1 MRLSEITNFS
11 VTTKK
16 SMNRREIVNLGFVR
30 KGDLISANSS
40 FLCGITPPVNPEQK
54 FFFLMSIINSI
65 PAEWRS
71 VLKASTDVSV
81 IDSLSNGPPH
91 HKDGKQ

>member
-1 MRLSEITNFS
+1 
-11 VTTKK
+11 
-16 SMNRREIVNLGFVR
+16 MNRREIVNLGFVK

-54 FFFLMSIINSI
+54 LFLMSIINSI
-65 PAEWRS
+65 PAEGRS

-81 IDSLSNGPPH
+81 IDSLSNGPPPH
-91 HKDGKQ
+91 HNDGKQ